1 MWHSATAQYR
11 TSYIF
16 PHMLFLTPP
25 TSHVMLA
32 SPTGHVM
39 LAPPTSHVM
48 LAPPTSHVMLALPIS
63 HVMLVIVPI
72 LCLQRKVLRTSVGHQ
87 RTVPSA
93 QRLSSF
99 NTWTSFDFLTCFPDL
114 TQLPIC
120 KVF

>member
-11 TSYIF
+11 TRYIF
-16 PHMLFLTPP
+16 PCMLFLAPHTG
-25 TSHVMLA
+25 HVTLA

-39 LAPPTSHVM
+39 LAPPV
-48 LAPPTSHVMLALPIS
+48 S
-63 HVMLVIVPI
+63 HVMLVIIPI
-72 LCLQRKVLRTSVGHQ
+72 LCLQRKVLHTFVGHQ
-87 RTVPSA
+87 QTVPSA